1 MELIIKAPLI
11 LDFDIENRPLSYLG
25 MDFTTSE
32 ITAIAAGFT
41 HEEEVD
47 VFLLTADAM
56 TTDKLYRERMTEL
69 LEGFRAEYDH
79 ADIVTGH
86 FIRNHDLPII
96 NGALVELGRKPLE
109 PKLTVCTKNDLVRFK
124 GISKSQESLG
134 LMLAHFNKK
143 AKFLKAKEHM
153 GQDDWR
159 RGNRLTHEGVEETKR
174 RVVGD
179 VKQHKELRLALVK
192 AGLLKSPKVWRP

>member
-1 MELIIKAPLI
+1 MEFTIKAPKI

-32 ITAIAAGFT
+32 VTAIAASFVGKQKVHVFT
-41 HEEEVD
+41 LGHWAMATDKTYQAAMTV
-47 VFLLTADAM
+47 LLTDFR
-56 TTDKLYRERMTEL
+56 KLYDE
-69 LEGFRAEYDH
+69 
-79 ADIVTGH
+79 ADVVTGH
-86 FIRNHDLPII
+86 YIRNHDLPII
-96 NGALVELGRKPLE
+96 NGAMVELGLKPLA
-109 PKLTVCTKNDLVRFK
+109 PKMSVCTKNDLVRFK

-134 LMLAHFNKK
+134 LMLAHFDKGKN
-143 AKFLKAKEHM
+143 LSSKEHM

-159 RGNRLTHEGVEETKR
+159 RGNRLTKEGVEETKR

-192 AGLLKSPKVWRP
+192 AGLLKAPKVWRP